1 MLKEIFVLF
10 YFISRKMCKWLKAC
24 ALMFV
29 AVEAIDMD
37 PGDLGKLTY
46 TVSDPLFTIENVN
59 SRTATIEVNG

>member
-1 MLKEIFVLF
+1 M
-10 YFISRKMCKWLKAC
+10 RRWLKAC

-37 PGDLGKLTY
+37 PGDLGELTY

>member
-1 MLKEIFVLF
+1 
-10 YFISRKMCKWLKAC
+10 
-24 ALMFV
+24 MFV

-46 TVSDPLFTIENVN
+46 TVSDALFTIENVN